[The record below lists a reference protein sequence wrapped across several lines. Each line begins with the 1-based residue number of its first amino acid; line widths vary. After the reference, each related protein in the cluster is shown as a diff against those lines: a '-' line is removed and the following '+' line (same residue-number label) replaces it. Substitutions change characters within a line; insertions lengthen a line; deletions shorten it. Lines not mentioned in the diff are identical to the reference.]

1 MIYVKFFSVD
11 EQTIQ
16 KRKMAIYPSS
26 CQVQFNVNFHVVSL
40 QFFATVLASCI
51 LNKCDI
57 INNNAKQQHFIYISH
72 INLSV

>member
-1 MIYVKFFSVD
+1 MIYFNFFSVD

-16 KRKMAIYPSS
+16 KRKMEFTPRAAK
-26 CQVQFNVNFHVVSL
+26 
-40 QFFATVLASCI
+40 FFATVLASCI

-57 INNNAKQQHFIYISH
+57 INNNVKQQHFIYISH